1 VAGDYL
7 ATAFHP
13 LTTIYPLRGVLFR
26 VHFPRQD
33 ELQLSI
39 PAFVSNLVMGGQPGF
54 GRIVGV
60 ALLH

>member
-1 VAGDYL
+1 
-7 ATAFHP
+7 
-13 LTTIYPLRGVLFR
+13 VLLR